1 MYLGILILV
10 QKEVQKRTPRNN
22 ARTDRCGPRVR
33 WNFCLYFDIKII
45 LRFPLILKW
54 FLFSGHFVQTD
65 QMLAI
70 RLRQRD
76 NHEGEDFSNFALASE
91 IESDDEI
98 QSDDRAHETSTYIE
112 SCFTL

>member
-1 MYLGILILV
+1 
-10 QKEVQKRTPRNN
+10 
-22 ARTDRCGPRVR
+22 
-33 WNFCLYFDIKII
+33 
-45 LRFPLILKW
+45 
-54 FLFSGHFVQTD
+54 
-65 QMLAI
+65 MLAI